1 MKYQN
6 YIITKNIL
14 GDSVG
19 TLIFKT
25 LSMLMNENVD
35 EYLRIIYPNFE
46 RLSEE
51 ERLQFEKD
59 KAFLLAYRN
68 PK

>member
-1 MKYQN
+1 
-6 YIITKNIL
+6 
-14 GDSVG
+14 
-19 TLIFKT
+19 
-25 LSMLMNENVD
+25 MNEIVN

-68 PK
+68 PKYNAL

>member
-1 MKYQN
+1 
-6 YIITKNIL
+6 
-14 GDSVG
+14 
-19 TLIFKT
+19 
-25 LSMLMNENVD
+25 MLMNENVD

-51 ERLQFEKD
+51 ERLQFDKD
-59 KAFLLAYRN
+59 KDNAFLLAYRN

>member
-59 KAFLLAYRN
+59 KAFLLA
-68 PK
+68 